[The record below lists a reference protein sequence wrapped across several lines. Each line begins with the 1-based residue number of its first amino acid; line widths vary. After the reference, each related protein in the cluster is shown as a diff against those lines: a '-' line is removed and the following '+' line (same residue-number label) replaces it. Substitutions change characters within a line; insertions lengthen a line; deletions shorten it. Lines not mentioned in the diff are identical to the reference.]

1 MAQLDPKRILLS
13 GFVLV
18 SFALYSFSAR
28 HPDDGNGAITP
39 NTAPSGTT
47 STSATSTAPTAQ
59 TAATYKDGKYTGSV
73 ADAFYGNIQVRAT
86 IQGGKI
92 VSVDFLQY
100 PNDQP
105 NSVAINQQAMPFLQQ
120 EAIKAQSAHVDG
132 VSGATDTSQAFV
144 QSLSAALSKAM

>member
-1 MAQLDPKRILLS
+1 MARLDPKKILLS

-18 SFALYSFSAR
+18 SFVLYSFSAR
-28 HPDDGNGAITP
+28 HPDDGQGVVTP
-39 NTAPSGTT
+39 KTTPSA
-47 STSATSTAPTAQ
+47 STSSPTTTMPGAHM
-59 TAATYKDGKYTGSV
+59 AASYKDGKYVGSV
-73 ADAFYGNIQVRAT
+73 ADAFYGNIQVQAT
-86 IQGGKI
+86 ISGGKI

-105 NSVAINQQAMPFLQQ
+105 NSVTINQQAMPFLQQ

-144 QSLSAALSKAM
+144 ESLSAALSKAM